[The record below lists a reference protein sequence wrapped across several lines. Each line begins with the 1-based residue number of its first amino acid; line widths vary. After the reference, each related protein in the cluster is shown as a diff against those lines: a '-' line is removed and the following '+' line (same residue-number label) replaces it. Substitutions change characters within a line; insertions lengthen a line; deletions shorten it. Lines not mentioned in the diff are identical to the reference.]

1 MPLNEKE
8 TRELRGMIERRRQ
21 ALLAELR
28 QDAATLRE
36 QPYAELAGPAPDEG
50 DQSVATLIA
59 DLEQADLSRDLG
71 EWRALELARERIT
84 AGTYGVC
91 VDCGA
96 DIGFERLKAYPAAM
110 RCIACQARHEKTYAK

>member
-8 TRELRGMIERRRQ
+8 TRELQGMIERRSH

-28 QDAATLRE
+28 QDAQALRE

-59 DLEQADLSRDLG
+59 DLEQSDLSRDLG
-71 EWRALELARERIT
+71 EWRALESAREHIT
-84 AGTYGVC
+84 AGSYGVC

-96 DIGFERLKAYPAAM
+96 DIGFERLKASPAAT
-110 RCIACQARHEKTYAK
+110 RCIACQARHEKTYA